1 MTKFQPNP
9 NIHLRNVGHEYQIIN
24 GNNVVTFTGV
34 EVCSFLHGGREN
46 TQIMEL
52 HKIETKRLVFHSYL
66 VRHQWERLTV
76 LALIYTMNGIECL
89 VKHSN
94 VDTLLEHESL
104 PYEVAKTL
112 SILSNDQDCPQEG
125 PGSVRRLSLELPR
138 NTVWGKEMDKWEFRR
153 SRGVVD
159 GYTCFTGY
167 SSKYPDG
174 LIMTANGW
182 ISNLFNHY
190 TKTL

>member
-9 NIHLRNVGHEYQIIN
+9 NIHLRNVGYEYQIIN

-34 EVCSFLHGGREN
+34 EVCSFLHGGRGN

-52 HKIETKRLVFHSYL
+52 HKIDTKRLVFHSYL

-76 LALIYTMNGIECL
+76 LALIYTVNGIECV
-89 VKHSN
+89 VKHPD

-112 SILSNDQDCPQEG
+112 SILSNDQDC
-125 PGSVRRLSLELPR
+125 SLELPR
-138 NTVWGKEMDKWEFRR
+138 NTVWGTEMDKWEFRR

-182 ISNLFNHY
+182 ICNLFNHY

>member
-1 MTKFQPNP
+1 MVKFQPNP
-9 NIHLRNVGHEYQIIN
+9 NIHLRNVGYEYQIIN

-52 HKIETKRLVFHSYL
+52 HKIETKRLVFYSYL
-66 VRHQWERLTV
+66 VRHQWEKISIT
-76 LALIYTMNGIECL
+76 ALIYTMNGIECL

-112 SILSNDQDCPQEG
+112 SILSNDQDYPQEG
-125 PGSVRRLSLELPR
+125 PGSARRLSLELPR
-138 NTVWGKEMDKWEFRR
+138 NTVWGKEMDKWEFQR

-159 GYTCFTGY
+159 EYTCFTGY

-182 ISNLFNHY
+182 ICNLFNHY

>member
-9 NIHLRNVGHEYQIIN
+9 NIELRNVGYEYQIIN
-24 GNNVVTFTGV
+24 GNKVATFTGV
-34 EVCSFLHGGREN
+34 EVCSFLHRYKDVS
-46 TQIMEL
+46 QIMEL
-52 HKIETKRLVFHSYL
+52 HRIETKRLVFYSYL
-66 VRHQWERLTV
+66 VRCEWERFSTT
-76 LALIYTMNGIECL
+76 ALIYTVNGIEH
-89 VKHSN
+89 VTKHSDGCASCSTDCE
-94 VDTLLEHESL
+94 VLVEHESL

-112 SILSNDQDCPQEG
+112 SILSNDQDC
-125 PGSVRRLSLELPR
+125 SLELPR
-138 NTVWGKEMDKWEFRR
+138 NTIWGKEMDKWTFRR

-182 ISNLFNHY
+182 ICTLFNRY

>member
-9 NIHLRNVGHEYQIIN
+9 NIHVRNVGYEYQIIN
-24 GNNVVTFTGV
+24 GNKVVTFTGV
-34 EVCSFLHGGREN
+34 EVCSFLHRYKDVS
-46 TQIMEL
+46 QIMEL

-66 VRHQWERLTV
+66 VMHQWEQFGTT
-76 LALIYTMNGIECL
+76 ALIYTVTGIACL
-89 VKHSN
+89 VKHSDI
-94 VDTLLEHESL
+94 DTLLEHERL

-112 SILSNDQDCPQEG
+112 SILSNDQDC
-125 PGSVRRLSLELPR
+125 SLELPR
-138 NTVWGKEMDKWEFRR
+138 NTVWGTEMDKWTFRR

-182 ISNLFNHY
+182 ICNLFNHY

>member
-1 MTKFQPNP
+1 MTKFQPNA
-9 NIHLRNVGHEYQIIN
+9 NIHLRNVRYEYQIID
-24 GNNVVTFTGV
+24 GNKVVTFTGV
-34 EVCSFLHGGREN
+34 EVCSFLHGGRGN

-76 LALIYTMNGIECL
+76 LALIYKVNGIECV
-89 VKHSN
+89 VKHSDM
-94 VDTLLEHESL
+94 DTLLEHESL

-112 SILSNDQDCPQEG
+112 SVLSNDQDC
-125 PGSVRRLSLELPR
+125 SLELPR
-138 NTVWGKEMDKWEFRR
+138 NTVWGKEMDKWTFRR

-182 ISNLFNHY
+182 ICNLFNHY

>member
-1 MTKFQPNP
+1 MVKFQPNP
-9 NIHLRNVGHEYQIIN
+9 NIHLKNVGYEYQIIN
-24 GNNVVTFTGV
+24 GNKVVTFTGV
-34 EVCSFLHGGREN
+34 EVCSFLHRYKDVS
-46 TQIMEL
+46 QIMEL
-52 HKIETKRLVFHSYL
+52 HKIETKRLVFYSYL
-66 VRHQWERLTV
+66 VRCEWERFTV
-76 LALIYTMNGIECL
+76 LALIYTVNGIECL

-94 VDTLLEHESL
+94 IDVLIEHESL

-112 SILSNDQDCPQEG
+112 SILSNDQDC
-125 PGSVRRLSLELPR
+125 SLELPR
-138 NTVWGKEMDKWEFRR
+138 NTIWGKEMDKWTFRW

-182 ISNLFNHY
+182 ICNLFNHY

>member
-1 MTKFQPNP
+1 MAGDST
-9 NIHLRNVGHEYQIIN
+9 IN
-24 GNNVVTFTGV
+24 YIDRDLV
-34 EVCSFLHGGREN
+34 EVLTMNNSWGTCNCFFTTRESREVLEKIPEWGLASSSRLNLGVITYRSFIIAGD
-46 TQIMEL
+46 TP
-52 HKIETKRLVFHSYL
+52 T
-66 VRHQWERLTV
+66 
-76 LALIYTMNGIECL
+76 LIYNMNGIEYL
-89 VKHSN
+89 VKHSDI
-94 VDTLLEHESL
+94 DTLMGHESL

-112 SILSNDQDCPQEG
+112 SILSNDEDCH
-125 PGSVRRLSLELPR
+125 LELPR
-138 NTVWGKEMDKWEFRR
+138 NTVWGKEMDKWEFQR

-182 ISNLFNHY
+182 ICNLFNHY

>member
-1 MTKFQPNP
+1 
-9 NIHLRNVGHEYQIIN
+9 
-24 GNNVVTFTGV
+24 
-34 EVCSFLHGGREN
+34 
-46 TQIMEL
+46 MEL

-66 VRHQWERLTV
+66 VRHQWERHHTKPRPSVERLTV

-89 VKHSN
+89 VKHPDIPE
-94 VDTLLEHESL
+94 VAGYCVDIDTLMEHESL

-112 SILSNDQDCPQEG
+112 SILSNDQHCSQEG

-138 NTVWGKEMDKWEFRR
+138 NTVWGKEIDKWEFRR

-182 ISNLFNHY
+182 ICNLFNHY

>member
-1 MTKFQPNP
+1 MVKFQPNP
-9 NIHLRNVGHEYQIIN
+9 NIHLRNVGYEYQIIN
-24 GNNVVTFTGV
+24 GNKVVTFTGV
-34 EVCSFLHGGREN
+34 EVCSFLHGGRGN
-46 TQIMEL
+46 TQVMEL

-66 VRHQWERLTV
+66 VEHRWERHTV
-76 LALIYTMNGIECL
+76 LALIYTMNGIECV
-89 VKHSN
+89 VKHPD
-94 VDTLLEHESL
+94 VEVLVEHESL

-112 SILSNDQDCPQEG
+112 SILSNDQDCSPKG
-125 PGSVRRLSLELPR
+125 TGSVRRLSLELPR
-138 NTVWGKEMDKWEFRR
+138 NTVWGKEMDKWTFRR

-174 LIMTANGW
+174 LIMTVNGW
-182 ISNLFNHY
+182 ICNLFNYY

>member
-1 MTKFQPNP
+1 MTFA
-9 NIHLRNVGHEYQIIN
+9 
-24 GNNVVTFTGV
+24 GV
-34 EVCSFLHGGREN
+34 EVCSFLHRYKDVS
-46 TQIMEL
+46 QIMEL

-66 VRHQWERLTV
+66 VRCEWERLTV
-76 LALIYTMNGIECL
+76 LALIYTVNGIECL
-89 VKHSN
+89 VKHSDM
-94 VDTLLEHESL
+94 DTLLEHESL

-112 SILSNDQDCPQEG
+112 SILSKDQDC
-125 PGSVRRLSLELPR
+125 SLELPR
-138 NTVWGKEMDKWEFRR
+138 NTVWGTEMDKWTFRR

-182 ISNLFNHY
+182 ICNLFNHY

>member
-1 MTKFQPNP
+1 MVESTKWLVHPSATRLRLTTGAFQPNP
-9 NIHLRNVGHEYQIIN
+9 NIHLRNVGYEYQIIN
-24 GNNVVTFTGV
+24 GNKVVTFTGV
-34 EVCSFLHGGREN
+34 EVCSFLHGGRGN

-66 VRHQWERLTV
+66 VRHQWEGFSTT
-76 LALIYTMNGIECL
+76 ALIYTVNGIEYL
-89 VKHSN
+89 TKHPD

-112 SILSNDQDCPQEG
+112 SILSNDQDCF
-125 PGSVRRLSLELPR
+125 L
-138 NTVWGKEMDKWEFRR
+138 EFRR

-159 GYTCFTGY
+159 GYECFTGY

-174 LIMTANGW
+174 LLMTANGW
-182 ISNLFNHY
+182 ICNLFNHY